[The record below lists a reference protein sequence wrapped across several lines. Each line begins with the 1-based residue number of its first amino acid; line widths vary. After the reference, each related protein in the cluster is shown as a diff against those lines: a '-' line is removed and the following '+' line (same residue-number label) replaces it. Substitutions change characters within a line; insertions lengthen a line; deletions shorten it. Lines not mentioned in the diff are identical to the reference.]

1 MTARFTLVLVLG
13 TLVACLS
20 TAAEYVRPPPGRVI
34 LTAHN
39 KPASHPQQVHVSLV
53 GANHMRVSW
62 ITDAKHGQTVV
73 EYGRASRNYTA
84 SATGDHTSY
93 TYFLYT
99 SGKIHHV
106 TIGPLD
112 PGTVYYYRCGMA
124 GDEFSLKTPP
134 AALPIELALAGDLGQ
149 TEWTASTLAHVSKTD
164 YDVLLV
170 PGDLSYADTQQPLWD
185 TFGRF
190 VEKHASRRPWMVT
203 EGNHEVESAATAL
216 PGSPSPFVAYNTRWR
231 MPYEESGSPSGLYY
245 SFDAAGGAVHVVM
258 LGSYAGFN
266 STSDQHAWLARDL
279 AAVDRRAT
287 PWLVVL
293 LHAPWY
299 NTNAAHAGE
308 GEAMR
313 KAMERLLY
321 DARVD
326 VVFAGHVHAYER
338 FTRVHNNEANPCGP
352 VYITIGDGGNREGLA
367 FDFQKNHKL
376 ARLSMMREASFGH
389 GRLSVVNATSA
400 RWAWHRNDDADST
413 VRDELWLESLA
424 ANGACQRGNHAADSW
439 SDEL

>member
-1 MTARFTLVLVLG
+1 MEPNRITTHFVVLLVVG
-13 TLVACLS
+13 TLIVSA
-20 TAAEYVRPPPGRVI
+20 AAEYVRPPPGRVI
-34 LTAHN
+34 LTEHD
-39 KPASHPQQVHVSLV
+39 KPASHPQQVHLSVV

-62 ITDAKHGQTVV
+62 VTDAKHGHSVV
-73 EYGRASRNYTA
+73 EYGRASGNYTT
-84 SATGDHTSY
+84 SATGEHTSY
-93 TYFLYT
+93 RYYLYS

-112 PGTVYYYRCGMA
+112 PDTVYYYRCGVV
-124 GDEFSLKTPP
+124 GDEFALKTPP

-164 YDVLLV
+164 YDMLLV
-170 PGDLSYADTQQPLWD
+170 PGDLAYADTQQPLWD

-190 VEKHASRRPWMVT
+190 VQEHASRRPWMVT
-203 EGNHEVESAATAL
+203 EGNHEVEAGMAL
-216 PGSPSPFVAYNTRWR
+216 PGSPGPFVAYTTRWR
-231 MPYEESGSPSGLYY
+231 MPHEESGSTSALYY

-258 LGSYAGFN
+258 LGSYAAFN
-266 STSDQHAWLARDL
+266 STSD
-279 AAVDRRAT
+279 

-313 KAMERLLY
+313 KAMEHLLY
-321 DARVD
+321 QARVD
-326 VVFAGHVHAYER
+326 VVFSGHVHAYER
-338 FTRVHNNEANPCGP
+338 FTRVYDNEANPCGP
-352 VYITIGDGGNREGLA
+352 VHITIGDGGNREGLA
-367 FDFQKNHKL
+367 FE
-376 ARLSMMREASFGH
+376 EASFGH
-389 GRLSVVNATSA
+389 GRLSVVNATAA

-413 VRDELWLESLA
+413 VRDELRLESLA
-424 ANGACQRGNHAADSW
+424 ATAACRRTQPFADYW